1 VQKVNFE
8 TTSDL
13 KKDFGH
19 LYEHS
24 PTGSEDLLQ
33 FENEDEE
40 EIKKLKLRK
49 TLREIRFGRDVTIKG
64 SKMYMEDKLFN
75 ADGNLK
81 SKRDLEI
88 NKIVPKVVQLLD
100 PTKKK
105 KAEAQ
110 QSSDEDPDPR
120 RAKDKIKQFEDNM
133 RMVDEEIV
141 KMEKPKR

>member
-1 VQKVNFE
+1 VQKTNFE

-49 TLREIRFGRDVTIKG
+49 TLREIRFGRDVTFKG

-100 PTKKK
+100 LTKKK
-105 KAEAQ
+105 KAEEQ

-120 RAKDKIKQFEDNM
+120 RAKDKIK
-133 RMVDEEIV
+133 
-141 KMEKPKR
+141 

>member
-49 TLREIRFGRDVTIKG
+49 TLREIRFGRDVTFKG
-64 SKMYMEDKLFN
+64 SKMYTEDKLFN

-81 SKRDLEI
+81 SKRDLDT
-88 NKIVPKVVQLLD
+88 NKIVPKVMHLLD
-100 PTKKK
+100 PAKK
-105 KAEAQ
+105 KAKGQ
-110 QSSDEDPDPR
+110 QSSDEEPDPQ
-120 RAKDKIKQFEDNM
+120 RAKDKLKKFEDNM
-133 RMVDEEIV
+133 RMVDEEIM